1 MGFATLPAREPV
13 PTGTN
18 PRIATGDCQSHI
30 ATIDRV
36 GTSTEHMRRLLFRQA
51 RCRLLAPET
60 SKPRS
65 RQAVAR
71 VLKGLRGPPLRLR
84 GNKLPRDREGA
95 PYTRPRE
102 PSEEGAPGDGQGP
115 PAPPPPPL
123 A

>member
-65 RQAVAR
+65 RQAVSR
-71 VLKGLRGPPLRLR
+71 VLKRLRGPPPRFR
-84 GNKLPRDREGA
+84 ATQLPRAYEEA
-95 PYTRPRE
+95 PHTP
-102 PSEEGAPGDGQGP
+102 PPHPPTKVAPLDGHGP
-115 PAPPPPPL
+115 PPRP
-123 A
+123 